1 MGKAKLI
8 FGYSVV
14 NVIAVLVALFMLPDM
29 GAFKF
34 SGALIVTEVVSKWY
48 SLFIPI
54 VAVIASGVIMLVEIS
69 ENGLQGHKYRY
80 LITFVASFLASCYT
94 WVMLAIQTQG
104 VSVGDKLS
112 FPWAIVVLIPISAV
126 LFASGYHQYT
136 KKTLSGK
143 FYSFS
148 WLALSPIAWRKT
160 HKLASFVNFLFG
172 AYLLV
177 VAILNECV
185 IHNNVFVIVS
195 TIISLLCVY
204 FIPMLYSKIISSK
217 YNN

>member
-8 FGYSVV
+8 FSYSVI
-14 NVIAVLVALFMLPDM
+14 NVIAVLVVLFMLPEM

-54 VAVIASGVIMLVEIS
+54 VAVIASGIIMMVEIS
-69 ENGLQGHKYRY
+69 ENGEQGHKYRY

-94 WVMLAIQTQG
+94 WCMIAIQTQG
-104 VSVGDKLS
+104 VSIGDKLT
-112 FPWAIVVLIPISAV
+112 FPWSIAILVPISAI

-148 WLALSPIAWRKT
+148 WLSLSPIAWKKT
-160 HKLASFVNFLFG
+160 HKLASFVNFIFG
-172 AYLLV
+172 IYLII
-177 VAILNECV
+177 VAIINDCF
-185 IHNNVFVIVS
+185 IHNNSFVIIS

-204 FIPMLYSKIISSK
+204 FIPMLYSKIVSSK
-217 YNN
+217 YKN